1 MRLRINDKNG
11 SLFVLLAGALFSF
24 SPLLFRWTSGES
36 SEWLFL
42 FWRSVGLLVASLV
55 ALSVGPRSGRVDALR
70 VGFAK
75 NLLAGAL
82 MAGMSTAFIVSIARI
97 DAATTLF
104 LQSLAPFSAALLGWL
119 LLRERVDGH
128 AWAAIGA
135 AVAGVAIMGS
145 SWGASN
151 VIGLS
156 AAACIPLMLGMYTVL
171 LRDSQGRDL
180 RAQVVFAGLTG
191 MLIGSVAAFASG
203 GFDLPVRDTVLALAS
218 GGILLGVGLPIFN
231 AAGRYVPAARTSLLL
246 LSEIVLAPFWVWL
259 VVDETPA
266 QNTVIGGVV
275 ILVALVWVT
284 THPNRGI
291 QSRSS
296 LT

>member
-1 MRLRINDKNG
+1 
-11 SLFVLLAGALFSF
+11 
-24 SPLLFRWTSGES
+24 
-36 SEWLFL
+36 
-42 FWRSVGLLVASLV
+42 
-55 ALSVGPRSGRVDALR
+55 
-70 VGFAK
+70 
-75 NLLAGAL
+75 

-119 LLRERVDGH
+119 WLRERVDGH
-128 AWAAIGA
+128 AWAAMGT

-151 VIGLS
+151 VVGLS

-266 QNTVIGGVV
+266 QKTVIGGVV

-284 THPNRGI
+284 THPNRCI

-296 LT
+296 LA